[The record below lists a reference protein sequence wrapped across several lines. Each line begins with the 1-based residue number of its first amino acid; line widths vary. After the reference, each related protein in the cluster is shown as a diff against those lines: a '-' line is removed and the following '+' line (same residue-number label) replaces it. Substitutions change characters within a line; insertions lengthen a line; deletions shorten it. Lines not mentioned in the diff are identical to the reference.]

1 MPGQFTN
8 TLALYAHT
16 GSTDEALL
24 QSVATSA
31 GIPLCSWRNL
41 VSHIYTVRNGAY
53 ASFISPGNQFS
64 SVQKLEVG
72 KMYIVAIPSGNLPI
86 VSGVNGQVDLIEIS
100 GSPSPS
106 PVALFTLASINT
118 KFDSDGFAERVL
130 LN

>member
-1 MPGQFTN
+1 MAGQFTN

-16 GSTDEALL
+16 ASTDEALL

-64 SVQKLEVG
+64 SVQRLEVG

-86 VSGVNGQVDLIEIS
+86 TSGINGEVDLIAA
-100 GSPSPS
+100 PPPA

-118 KFDSDGFAERVL
+118 KLDSDGYAERVL